1 MVKNILRSPKL
12 SKKGRCKCDLLFI
25 ATVLVALVLVALVL
39 LVMSQLETSQVEPV
53 SSLGLATRVLSHRS
67 LPQSSVLFD
76 YLFDLPSNVKYSRIT
91 SENPVVADDSNSMG
105 LMEELPMKGAN

>member
-25 ATVLVALVLVALVL
+25 ATVLVALV
-39 LVMSQLETSQVEPV
+39 ETSQVEAV
-53 SSLGLATRVLSHRS
+53 SSLGFATRVLSHRS

-105 LMEELPMKGAN
+105 LMEELPMKRSKLYVNSIC

>member
-25 ATVLVALVLVALVL
+25 ATVLVALV
-39 LVMSQLETSQVEPV
+39 ETSQVEAV

-105 LMEELPMKGAN
+105 LMEELPMKRSKFYVSSIC

>member
-25 ATVLVALVLVALVL
+25 ATVLVALV
-39 LVMSQLETSQVEPV
+39 ETSQVEAV

-105 LMEELPMKGAN
+105 LMEELQMKRSTLNVNRIS

>member
-25 ATVLVALVLVALVL
+25 ATVLVALV
-39 LVMSQLETSQVEPV
+39 ETSQVEAV
-53 SSLGLATRVLSHRS
+53 SSLGFATRVLSHRS

-76 YLFDLPSNVKYSRIT
+76 LPSDVKYSRNT
-91 SENPVVADDSNSMG
+91 SKNPVVADDSNSMG
-105 LMEELPMKGAN
+105 LMEELPMKRSKLYVNSIC